1 MINRVAELFTDYRLL
16 LEILNGGA
24 ITPELMWLV
33 LLSVYLVREAK
44 RRGLHFLDWFHL
56 PPSMN
61 LILAIYICDLGV
73 VMRSVTVWTW
83 RRFGSAADFTLM
95 QSWLLII
102 GGGLIVLGTLCKIR
116 AITAPD
122 HGDGPWFVAGALT
135 LLVAAI
141 LVFAR

>member
-1 MINRVAELFTDYRLL
+1 MTDRVAELFTDYRLL

-61 LILAIYICDLGV
+61 LILAIYICDVGV
-73 VMRSVTVWTW
+73 YLRSITVWVW
-83 RRFGSAADFTLM
+83 RINGGHEFSLV
-95 QSWLLII
+95 QSWLLVV

-122 HGDGPWFVAGALT
+122 HGDRPWFVAGALT

>member
-1 MINRVAELFTDYRLL
+1 MIERTREIFTDYRLL

-24 ITPELMWLV
+24 VTPEIIWL
-33 LLSVYLVREAK
+33 LLLTVYLVKESQ
-44 RRGLHFLDWFHL
+44 RRGLSAWDWLSL

-61 LILAIYICDLGV
+61 LILAIYICDVGV
-73 VMRSVTVWTW
+73 YLRSITVWVW
-83 RRFGSAADFTLM
+83 RINGGHEFSLV
-95 QSWLLII
+95 QSWLLVV

-116 AITAPD
+116 AIKAPD